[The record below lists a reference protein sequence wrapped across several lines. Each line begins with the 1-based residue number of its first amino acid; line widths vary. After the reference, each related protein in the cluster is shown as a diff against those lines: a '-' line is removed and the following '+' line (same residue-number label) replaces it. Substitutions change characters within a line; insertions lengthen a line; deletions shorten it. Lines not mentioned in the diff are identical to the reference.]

1 MSAATQQAL
10 WQKAKLFTDRA
21 FEADRGG
28 SMFPLWAT
36 LALELLARA
45 ALAHVHPAL
54 LADPQK
60 GANLLY
66 ALGHSTTAPPK
77 SVSAKTVFARCKEII
92 PRFTETEEKH
102 SMALVGRRN
111 ADLHSGELAFEQFQT
126 ASWLAGYF
134 ASCKVLVEFQEK
146 TLEELFGPEE
156 AAAAIEMI
164 DEVTATVQAAVNRK
178 IADAKTAFDA
188 LEANERDARLL
199 RPPPRINVENKVQP
213 CPACGGHA
221 TVLGKVVS
229 ADEPR
234 TEDGMLLRTINVL
247 PTMLVCATC
256 QLMLEDHGELH
267 AAALGGQY
275 NVTETLDPV
284 EHFGIYEEPDYG
296 ND

>member
-1 MSAATQQAL
+1 MVWNEQAL
-10 WQKAKLFTDRA
+10 WQKAKLFADRA
-21 FEADRGG
+21 FEADRDG

-60 GANLLY
+60 GTNLLY
-66 ALGHSTTAPPK
+66 ALGYGTTSTLK
-77 SVSAKTVFARCKEII
+77 SVPAKTVFTRCKEIV

-102 SMALVGRRN
+102 CMALVERRN

-126 ASWLAGYF
+126 ASWLADYF
-134 ASCKVLVEFQEK
+134 ATCKILAEFQGK
-146 TLEELFGPEE
+146 TLEELFGPEDAS
-156 AAAAIEMI
+156 AATEMI
-164 DEVTATVQAAVNRK
+164 DEVAMTVRGAVNRK
-178 IADAKTAFDA
+178 IAAAKTAFNA
-188 LEANERDARLL
+188 LEADKRTACLQS
-199 RPPPRINVENKVQP
+199 RPTPTDVTNKLQP

-221 TVLGKVVS
+221 VVLGKVVS

-234 TEDGMLLRTINVL
+234 TDDGTLFRIIHVL
-247 PTMLVCATC
+247 PTMLVCAAC

-267 AAALGGQY
+267 AANLGGQY
-275 NVTETLDPV
+275 TVTEALDPL
-284 EHFGIYEEPDYG
+284 EHFGVYEEPDYG